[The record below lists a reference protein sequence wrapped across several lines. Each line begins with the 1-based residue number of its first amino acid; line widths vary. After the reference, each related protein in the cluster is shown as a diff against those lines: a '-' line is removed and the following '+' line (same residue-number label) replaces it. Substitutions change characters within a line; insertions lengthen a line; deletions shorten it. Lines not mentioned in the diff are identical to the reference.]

1 MSKSES
7 RFQKSREITVCSVIS
22 VGSTVKLLNK
32 YDYII
37 WVWNIKNLWIKIYF
51 IFSQRIGMIFLILS
65 KLNMLN
71 FIWIRN
77 NISHPD
83 FRNAVGNIT
92 YEGRVYSIP
101 TWTVQVEQSDLD
113 SPSWTVRRGQSELYQ
128 SLALK
133 KPCKE
138 CINKC
143 KEYNGLP
150 SAFLDYDRIT
160 KKLLRAT
167 SSSFTSYYVDT
178 EYNFKDSTWYSRK
191 AFSHKVFT
199 SRYSENGWSIPWYR

>member
-1 MSKSES
+1 MTYRKICPWTIRVVSKPWVQIQIGKNVSKSES
-7 RFQKSREITVCSVIS
+7 RFQKSRVITVCSVIS

-51 IFSQRIGMIFLILS
+51 IFIQKIGMIFLILS

-101 TWTVQVEQSDLD
+101 TWTVQVEQSDVD
-113 SPSWTVRRGQSELYQ
+113 SPSCIRAWPWKNHVRN
-128 SLALK
+128 A
-133 KPCKE
+133 
-138 CINKC
+138 
-143 KEYNGLP
+143 
-150 SAFLDYDRIT
+150 
-160 KKLLRAT
+160 
-167 SSSFTSYYVDT
+167 
-178 EYNFKDSTWYSRK
+178 
-191 AFSHKVFT
+191 
-199 SRYSENGWSIPWYR
+199 

>member
-1 MSKSES
+1 
-7 RFQKSREITVCSVIS
+7 
-22 VGSTVKLLNK
+22 
-32 YDYII
+32 
-37 WVWNIKNLWIKIYF
+37 
-51 IFSQRIGMIFLILS
+51 MIFLILS

-92 YEGRVYSIP
+92 YEGRVYSIL
-101 TWTVQVEQSDLD
+101 TWTVQVVLT
-113 SPSWTVRRGQSELYQ
+113 WTVRLGQSELYQ
-128 SLALK
+128 SLVLK
-133 KPCKE
+133 TSCKE

-150 SAFLDYDRIT
+150 SAFSDYDRIT

-178 EYNFKDSTWYSRK
+178 DYNFQDSTWYSRI
-191 AFSHKVFT
+191 AFFT
-199 SRYSENGWSIPWYR
+199 